1 MLKARSSDYMKIAS
15 RTLQNFPYAHGTKKT
30 SRTLLDF
37 SIQVF
42 HAYLNTVNNKGKLFG
57 DSYMGKHVRLKTM
70 LSLLVVIV
78 LVTSIGNV
86 YAGAPNPTTPA
97 TAAVDGDP
105 SEWNLTVDFFANMYR
120 AFNETKQLQSKL
132 YLRYDPTTE
141 TLYVLVLTEPDYP
154 GLRLTADA
162 WFDVY
167 VSTESDMPGK
177 ELTGGSAS
185 FAWVEFDPVVSN
197 VEGFEGSFHLSVGE
211 YMMKAHIQV
220 NDEGEGSQT
229 SGTLKA
235 GLNLFVVPEG
245 TTLIVMLSGFA
256 AFGLFAYKRRKK

>member
-1 MLKARSSDYMKIAS
+1 MR
-15 RTLQNFPYAHGTKKT
+15 
-30 SRTLLDF
+30 
-37 SIQVF
+37 
-42 HAYLNTVNNKGKLFG
+42 KLF
-57 DSYMGKHVRLKTM
+57 RLKTM

-78 LVTSIGNV
+78 LVTSLGIV
-86 YAGAPNPTTPA
+86 YAIAPYPTTPA
-97 TAAVDGDP
+97 TATVDGET
-105 SEWNLTVDFFANMYR
+105 SEWNLAVDFFADMYR
-120 AFNETKQLQSKL
+120 AFDGDMQLQSKL
-132 YLRYDPTTE
+132 YLRYYPPTE

-154 GLRLTADA
+154 GLRLTGDA
-162 WFDVY
+162 WFDVW

-177 ELTGGSAS
+177 EITGGSAS
-185 FAWVEFDPVVSN
+185 FAWVEFNPVVSN
-197 VEGFEGSFHLSVGE
+197 VKGFEGSFQHLSVGD

-245 TTLIVMLSGFA
+245 TTLIIMLSGFA